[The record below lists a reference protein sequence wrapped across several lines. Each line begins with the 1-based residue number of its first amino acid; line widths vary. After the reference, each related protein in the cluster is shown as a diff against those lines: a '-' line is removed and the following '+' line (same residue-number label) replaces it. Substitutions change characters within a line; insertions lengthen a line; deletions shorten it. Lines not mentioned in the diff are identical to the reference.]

1 MLKEIKYLIFI
12 LIICL
17 FSFFTVKYY
26 FSDGNKKNSYRSL
39 NSINKKINIYAEKL
53 PVLEDDTKN
62 IIEYAEKSNSKKKKK
77 FNFWKLLET
86 NE

>member
-17 FSFFTVKYY
+17 FLFLTCRYY
-26 FSDGNKKNSYRSL
+26 FSDTNRKNSYRSL
-39 NSINKKINIYAEKL
+39 NNIDKKINTYADKL
-53 PVLEDDTKN
+53 PILEDDTKN
-62 IIEYAEKSNSKKKKK
+62 IIEYVEQSNNKKKKK